1 MKKTKKERTKFYKG
15 TAGDYARI
23 SVIVFSLLLVVF
35 MNISLIFSVM
45 SAQTEEIGRIQ
56 LDRIRG
62 DLERTTADAERI
74 VMRTAIGSEQLV
86 NSGESFDKLEKYII
100 DQKNAQTDATNG
112 TCTNI
117 YIAGKDWQIIPDF
130 DAPADFHATER
141 VWYIGAQERAG
152 EIFIT
157 EPYIDI
163 VSGDMCFTVSTMLSD
178 NETVIAADY
187 NFSNLQESIAQM
199 TEGTDRTALNVIE
212 NIYIFIIS

>member
-23 SVIVFSLLLVVF
+23 SAIVFSLLLVVF

-100 DQKNAQTDATNG
+100 DQKNAQTDATDG

-117 YIAGKDWQIIPDF
+117 YSNCCRRTCAFVFRHLKTCGPICIWR
-130 DAPADFHATER
+130 HAR
-141 VWYIGAQERAG
+141 IK
-152 EIFIT
+152 
-157 EPYIDI
+157 
-163 VSGDMCFTVSTMLSD
+163 FTQL
-178 NETVIAADY
+178 
-187 NFSNLQESIAQM
+187 
-199 TEGTDRTALNVIE
+199 
-212 NIYIFIIS
+212 